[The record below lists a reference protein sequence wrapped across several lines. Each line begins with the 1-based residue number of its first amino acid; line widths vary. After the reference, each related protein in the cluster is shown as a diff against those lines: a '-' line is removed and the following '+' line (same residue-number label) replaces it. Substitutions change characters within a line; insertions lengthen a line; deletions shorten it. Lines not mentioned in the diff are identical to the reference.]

1 MKRIGLHILLLLASR
16 AEAQTTISYVCN
28 AKASFVYLTPGLTHL
43 GEVNRRKQRGWHVEA
58 IDVTTLVTTTAV
70 DDPRGFYRVA
80 SRKITR
86 RCGVFKIIIT
96 AGWVNANPY
105 GYLGA
110 IEFPRVELRDDGGQV
125 LRPTALHS
133 CEPDQDLYA
142 AAGCPNAFAD
152 VIEVRR
158 DRKAKRATVDLRR
171 DGQSRVP

>member
-1 MKRIGLHILLLLASR
+1 MKRVGLHILLLLASR

-28 AKASFVYLTPGLTHL
+28 ARVSSVYLSSGLKHL
-43 GEVNRRKQRGWHVEA
+43 GEVNRRKRLGWHVEA
-58 IDVTTLVTTTAV
+58 IDVTTLVKTTAE

-96 AGWVNANPY
+96 AGWMNANPY

-110 IEFPRVELRDDGGQV
+110 IQFPWVELWDDGGQV

-133 CEPDQDLYA
+133 CEADQDLYA
-142 AAGCPNAFAD
+142 AAGCPSAFAN

-158 DRKAKRATVDLRR
+158 ERKTKTATVDLMR
-171 DGQSRVP
+171 DGQPRVP